1 MWVRVTRY
9 ALHCLP
15 RLAMTRQGAAYRLG
29 GRDLN
34 ADLQPHWRRLL
45 VERFGA
51 ASAAGCSLDED
62 WRGQYE
68 EQERQL
74 SEKAERI
81 KAKVQGMF
89 KEARQQKQQRCAQV
103 QLSATGRGDVLSSYR
118 SQLRC
123 ICSVPTGDCSAADA
137 PDAEACV
144 GRQQSTQHGT
154 VQHQADPAEE
164 AGLCQSAGCQA
175 AGGNAGAAA
184 SRTTCIAQ

>member
-1 MWVRVTRY
+1 MAQATLVMFQHRFLTPSSAIAPRGSLRPSKTKLGMWVHVTRY

-15 RLAMTRQGAAYRLG
+15 RLAMTSRQGAAYRLG
-29 GRDLN
+29 GRELN

-51 ASAAGCSLDED
+51 ASAADCSLDED

-89 KEARQQKQQRCAQV
+89 EEVRQQKQQRCAQV
-103 QLSATGRGDVLSSYR
+103 HLPATWMG
-118 SQLRC
+118 
-123 ICSVPTGDCSAADA
+123 
-137 PDAEACV
+137 
-144 GRQQSTQHGT
+144 
-154 VQHQADPAEE
+154 
-164 AGLCQSAGCQA
+164 
-175 AGGNAGAAA
+175 
-184 SRTTCIAQ
+184 